1 MNMYYHV
8 RIDYYDKL
16 LKVNQ
21 TLFQFD
27 YKHDSDV
34 INEVTEPFIRE
45 HEFYFKGVKLQASN
59 IRQLQVFSSE
69 SLIEDCLEIVNSQIP
84 RNVIMAYGKEEIL
97 PYKNLVNE
105 VTNDIIK
112 TTQNYVHD
120 MEQKEKDQDMSV
132 KQKKPMAFISHNHDD
147 IDLVH
152 DLCDL
157 LQDIGL
163 DKTNLFC
170 SSIPGL
176 WIGLSKDIFESLRSL
191 FQDYNLFVIFVQ
203 TPNYYK
209 SPISLNEMG
218 AAWVLQTEFC
228 SILSKDMQ
236 YDDLKGV
243 FDKTKTAIKVD
254 EPVAKDRLD
263 ELKNNVL
270 TFLEMPAIEDT
281 DASWIRHR
289 DNFLRSAT
297 K

>member
-1 MNMYYHV
+1 MYYHV
-8 RIDYYDKL
+8 RIDYYDKH
-16 LKVNQ
+16 LKGNQ

-27 YKHDSDV
+27 YEHDFEV
-34 INEVTEPFIRE
+34 INDVTEPFIRE
-45 HEFYFKGVKLQASN
+45 IEFYFKGVKLQAST
-59 IRQLQVFSSE
+59 IRQLQVFTSE
-69 SLIEDCLEIVNSQIP
+69 RTIEDCREIANSQIP
-84 RNVIMAYGKEEIL
+84 RNVIMVYGKEDIL

-105 VTNDIIK
+105 VTNEIIK
-112 TTQNYVHD
+112 TTQNYIYD
-120 MEQKEKDQDMSV
+120 MDQRVKQQEADV
-132 KQKKPMAFISHNHDD
+132 KQKKPMVFISHKHDD
-147 IDLVH
+147 IDFVH
-152 DLCDL
+152 DLCDM

-163 DKTNLFC
+163 DQTNLFC

-191 FQDYNLFVIFVQ
+191 FHDYNLFVIFVQ
-203 TPNYYK
+203 TPKYYK

-254 EPVAKDRLD
+254 EPVAKDRLN
-263 ELKNNVL
+263 ELKNNIL
-270 TFLEMPAIEDT
+270 TFLGKEAIPDT

-289 DNFLRSAT
+289 DNFLRSAN

>member
-1 MNMYYHV
+1 MYYHV

-16 LKVNQ
+16 LRANQ

-27 YKHDSDV
+27 YEHDIDV
-34 INEVTEPFIRE
+34 INDVTAPFIRE
-45 HEFYFKGVKLQASN
+45 LEFYFKGVKLQSPI

-69 SLIEDCLEIVNSQIP
+69 RPIEYCREIANSQIP
-84 RNVIMAYGKEEIL
+84 RNVIMMYGKEDIL
-97 PYKNLVNE
+97 PYKNLVTE

-120 MEQKEKDQDMSV
+120 MEQNVKIQEASI
-132 KQKKPMAFISHNHDD
+132 KQKKPMVFISHKHDD

-157 LQDIGL
+157 LQDMGL

-254 EPVAKDRLD
+254 EPVAKDRLN
-263 ELKNNVL
+263 ELKNNIL
-270 TFLEMPAIEDT
+270 TFLDMPAIADT

>member
-1 MNMYYHV
+1 MYYHV

-16 LKVNQ
+16 LNANQ

-27 YKHDSDV
+27 YEQDSDV
-34 INEVTEPFIRE
+34 INDVTEPFIRE
-45 HEFYFKGVKLQASN
+45 LEFYFKGVKLQLSI
-59 IRQLQVFSSE
+59 IRQLQVFTSE
-69 SLIEDCLEIVNSQIP
+69 HPIEYCREIANSQIP
-84 RNVIMAYGKEEIL
+84 RSVIMVYGKEDIL
-97 PYKNLVNE
+97 PYKNLVKE

-120 MEQKEKDQDMSV
+120 MEQKVKDQDVSE
-132 KQKKPMAFISHNHDD
+132 KQKKPMVFISHKHDD
-147 IDLVH
+147 LDFVK

-163 DKTNLFC
+163 DKTTLFC

-203 TPNYYK
+203 TPNYYT
-209 SPISLNEMG
+209 SPVSLNEMG

-228 SILSKDMQ
+228 SILSKDMK

-254 EPVAKDRLD
+254 EPVAKDRLN

-270 TFLEMPAIEDT
+270 AFLGKEAISDT

-289 DNFLRSAT
+289 DNFLRSVN

>member
-1 MNMYYHV
+1 MYYHV
-8 RIDYYDKL
+8 RIDYFDKH
-16 LKVNQ
+16 LKGNQ

-27 YKHDSDV
+27 YEQDYDV
-34 INEVTEPFIRE
+34 INDVTEPFIRDQ
-45 HEFYFKGVKLQASN
+45 EFFFKGVKLQAPI

-69 SLIEDCLEIVNSQIP
+69 YSIEDCLEIANKQIP
-84 RNVIMAYGKEEIL
+84 RNVIMVYGKEDIL

-105 VTNDIIK
+105 VTNKIIK
-112 TTQNYVHD
+112 ITQNHICD
-120 MEQKEKDQDMSV
+120 MVQNIKEQDATA
-132 KQKKPMAFISHNHDD
+132 KQKKPMVFISHKHDD
-147 IDLVH
+147 IDFVQ

-209 SPISLNEMG
+209 SPVSLNEMG

-236 YDDLKGV
+236 YDDLEGV

-254 EPVAKDRLD
+254 EPVAKDRLN
-263 ELKNNVL
+263 ELKNNIL
-270 TFLEMPAIEDT
+270 AFLEKDAISDT

-289 DNFLRSAT
+289 DYFLRST
-297 K
+297 NK